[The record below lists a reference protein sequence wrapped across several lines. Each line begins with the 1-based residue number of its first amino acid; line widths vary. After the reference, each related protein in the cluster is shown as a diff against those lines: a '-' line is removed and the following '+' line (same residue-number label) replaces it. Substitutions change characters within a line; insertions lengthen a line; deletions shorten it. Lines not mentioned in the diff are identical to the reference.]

1 MELLDHL
8 TRHVFFTGKG
18 GVGKTSAACATAV
31 ALAERGRRVLLVST
45 DPASNLDDVLGVPLS
60 NDPTAVPGVPGLL
73 ALNIDPE
80 EAARAYRAR
89 ALDPQRDVVPAEE
102 FSRLEERLA
111 GACTTEV
118 AAFDEFASLLTEE
131 NAPSALDHVIFDT
144 APTGHTLRLLELPAA
159 WSGFL
164 ETDAAEASCV
174 GPLSALKA
182 QRARY
187 EQSMTAL
194 GDPLQTLL
202 VLVARPDRV
211 ALLEAA
217 RAGRELGEIG
227 MRNQFLLVNAVFRA
241 SDSQDAL
248 ARALEER
255 GQLALRDLPAALQA
269 IPSVE
274 VPLHAFNLVGLDAL
288 RAYFSP
294 SKPDPD
300 PRPLERPAIGDLEAL
315 IDEIVAAPRGRLVL
329 VMGKGGVGK
338 TTIAAS
344 IAVALASRGQETHL
358 TTTDPAAHLGET
370 LEAAVPG
377 LQVSSIDPKLEFQK
391 YREQTLARSRERM
404 APDQLA
410 LLDEELRSPC
420 YEEVAVFLAFA
431 HTVSSARHQFVVVD
445 TAPTGHTLLLLDTA
459 GAYHHEVL
467 RRTRDVLGRVTTPLM
482 RLRDPD
488 YTKIVIVTTPEP
500 TPVLE
505 AKALQEDLRRAGIE
519 PFAWVINASLAA
531 AAPRDPLLVERARA
545 ELEPIRQ
552 VQTELAQR
560 VAIVP
565 FLAEEPVGAARLAA
579 LARSDAGSAGREAH
593 PLLAHPDR
601 GPS

>member
-1 MELLDHL
+1 MHLLDRL
-8 TRHVFFTGKG
+8 SRHVFFTGKG

-45 DPASNLDDVLGVPLS
+45 DPASNLDDVLGVRLGNEPL
-60 NDPTAVPGVPGLL
+60 AVPGVPGLL

-89 ALDPQRDVVPAEE
+89 ALDPQRGVVPAED

-131 NAPSALDHVIFDT
+131 SAPAALDHVIFDT
-144 APTGHTLRLLELPAA
+144 APTGHTLRLLELPEA

-164 ETDAAEASCV
+164 ETGSAEASCV

-187 EQSMTAL
+187 AQAVAAL
-194 GDPLQTLL
+194 GDPTQTLL

-217 RAGRELGEIG
+217 RAAQELGEIG
-227 MRNQFLLVNAVFRA
+227 MKNQFLLVNAVFRA
-241 SDSQDAL
+241 SDPSDLL

-255 GQLALRDLPAALQA
+255 GQRALRDLPATLRDL
-269 IPSVE
+269 PRGE
-274 VPLHAFNLVGLDAL
+274 VPLHGFNLVGLEAL
-288 RAYFSP
+288 REYFSP
-294 SKPDPD
+294 RERSTDPG
-300 PRPLERPAIGDLEAL
+300 PLALHPIGGLHTLIEEIAEPARGL
-315 IDEIVAAPRGRLVL
+315 IL

-338 TTIAAS
+338 TTIAAA
-344 IAVALASRGQETHL
+344 IAVALASRGHKTHL

-370 LEAAVPG
+370 LAAAVPQ
-377 LQVSSIDPKLEFQK
+377 LSISRIDPKAEFRN
-391 YREQTLARSRERM
+391 YREETLARSRERM
-404 APDQLA
+404 TPDQLT

-431 HTVSSARHQFVVVD
+431 HTVSSARGQFVVVD
-445 TAPTGHTLLLLDTA
+445 TAPTGHTLLLLDTT
-459 GAYHHEVL
+459 GAYHREVL
-467 RRTRDVLGRVTTPLM
+467 ERTRDVHGKVTTPLM

-488 YTKIVIVTTPEP
+488 YTKILIVATPEP

-519 PFAWVINASLAA
+519 PFAWVINGSLAA
-531 AAPRDPLLVERARA
+531 AAPRDALLVARARA
-545 ELEPIRQ
+545 ELEPIRM
-552 VQTELAQR
+552 VQDELAQR
-560 VAIVP
+560 LAIVP
-565 FLAEEPVGAARLAA
+565 FLAEEPVGAARLLA
-579 LARSDAGSAGREAH
+579 LGSPQE
-593 PLLAHPDR
+593 
-601 GPS
+601 S

>member
-1 MELLDHL
+1 MRDRQEQMDGRALLDRL

-45 DPASNLDDVLGVPLS
+45 DPASNLDDVLGVAL
-60 NDPTAVPGVPGLL
+60 NNQPTPIPGVPGLL

-89 ALDPQRDVVPAEE
+89 ALDPQRGVVPAEE

-131 NAPSALDHVIFDT
+131 AAPAALDHVIFDT

-159 WSGFL
+159 WAGFL

-187 EQSMTAL
+187 EQTMAAL
-194 GDPLQTLL
+194 GDPSQTLL
-202 VLVARPDRV
+202 VLVSRPDRV

-241 SDSQDAL
+241 SDPNDPL
-248 ARALEER
+248 ARAFEER
-255 GQLALRDLPAALQA
+255 GQQALRDMPETLSALPAM
-269 IPSVE
+269 E
-274 VPLHAFNLVGLDAL
+274 VPLHGFNLVGLDAL

-294 SKPDPD
+294 SKAASPDR
-300 PRPLERPAIGDLEAL
+300 RPIERPAIGDLSAL
-315 IDEIVAAPRGRLVL
+315 IDEIASAPRGLVL

-344 IAVALASRGQETHL
+344 IAVALASRGHKTHL
-358 TTTDPAAHLGET
+358 TTTDPAAHLGEM

-377 LQVSSIDPKLEFQK
+377 LQVSRIDAKEEFRS
-391 YREQTLARSRERM
+391 YRQATLDRSRDRM
-404 APDQLA
+404 PPDKLA
-410 LLDEELRSPC
+410 LLEEELRSPC

-431 HTVSSARHQFVVVD
+431 HIVTGARQQFVVVD
-445 TAPTGHTLLLLDTA
+445 TAPTGHTLLLLDTT
-459 GAYHHEVL
+459 GAYHREVL
-467 RRTRDVLGRVTTPLM
+467 QQTRDVHGKVTTPLM

-488 YTKIVIVTTPEP
+488 YTKILIIATPEQ

-505 AKALQEDLRRAGIE
+505 AKALQEDLRRAEIE
-519 PFAWVINASLAA
+519 PFAWVINGSLAA

-545 ELEPIRQ
+545 ELAPIRI
-552 VQTELAQR
+552 VQEELAQR
-560 VAIVP
+560 LAIVP
-565 FLAEEPVGAARLAA
+565 FLAEEPVGASRLLA
-579 LARSDAGSAGREAH
+579 LAGGPASS
-593 PLLAHPDR
+593 R
-601 GPS
+601 GGVT

>member
-1 MELLDHL
+1 MHLLDHA
-8 TRHVFFTGKG
+8 TRHLFFTGKG

-45 DPASNLDDVLGVPLS
+45 DPASNLDDVLGVRLS
-60 NDPTAVPGVPGLL
+60 NEPTTVPGVPGLL
-73 ALNIDPE
+73 ALDIDPE
-80 EAARAYRAR
+80 EAARAYRER
-89 ALDPQRDVVPAEE
+89 ALDPQRGVVPAEE
-102 FSRLEERLA
+102 YSRLEERLA

-131 NAPSALDHVIFDT
+131 SAPSALDHVIFDT

-164 ETDAAEASCV
+164 ETDSVEASCV

-187 EQSMTAL
+187 QRTMAAL
-194 GDPLQTLL
+194 ADASQTLL

-217 RAGRELGEIG
+217 RAGQELGEIG
-227 MRNQFLLVNAVFRA
+227 MRNQFLLVNGIFHA
-241 SDSQDAL
+241 SDPDDAL
-248 ARALEER
+248 ARALEDR
-255 GQLALRDLPAALQA
+255 GQRALRDLPADLQQ
-269 IPSVE
+269 IPSGE

-294 SKPDPD
+294 STPDPD
-300 PRPLERPAIGDLEAL
+300 PRPLELPVIGDLEAL
-315 IDEIVAAPRGRLVL
+315 IDEIAAAAHGLVL

-344 IAVALASRGQETHL
+344 IAVALAARGQKTRL

-377 LQVSSIDPKLEFQK
+377 LQVSSIDAKLEFQK
-391 YREQTLARSRERM
+391 YREETLARSRERM
-404 APDQLA
+404 TPDRLA

-431 HTVSSARHQFVVVD
+431 HIVADARQQFVVVD
-445 TAPTGHTLLLLDTA
+445 TAPTGHTLLLLDTT
-459 GAYHHEVL
+459 GAYHREVL
-467 RRTRDVLGRVTTPLM
+467 HRTRDVQGKVTTPLM

-488 YTKIVIVTTPEP
+488 YTKILIVATPEP

-519 PFAWVINASLAA
+519 PFAWVINGSLAA
-531 AAPRDPLLVERARA
+531 ARPKDPLLVERARA
-545 ELEPIRQ
+545 ELEPIRM
-552 VQTELAQR
+552 VREELAR
-560 VAIVP
+560 RLAIVP

-579 LARSDAGSAGREAH
+579 LAGVGDRAKQRSTAR
-593 PLLAHPDR
+593 
-601 GPS
+601 

>member
-1 MELLDHL
+1 MHLLDRL

-31 ALAERGRRVLLVST
+31 ALADQGRRVLLVST
-45 DPASNLDDVLGVPLS
+45 DPASNLDAVLGVTIG
-60 NDPTAVPGVPGLL
+60 NEPTPVPDLPQLL

-80 EAARAYRAR
+80 EAARAYRER
-89 ALDPQRDVVPAEE
+89 ALAPQRGVVSVEE

-131 NAPSALDHVIFDT
+131 NAPAALDHVIFDT

-164 ETDAAEASCV
+164 ETGAAEASCV

-182 QRARY
+182 QRERY
-187 EQSMTAL
+187 AQAVSAL
-194 GDPLQTLL
+194 GDPSRTLL

-227 MRNQFLLVNAVFRA
+227 MRNQFLLVNGVFRA
-241 SDSQDAL
+241 SDQNDAL
-248 ARALEER
+248 ARAFEER
-255 GQLALRDLPAALQA
+255 GRRALLSLPTALRELPSA
-269 IPSVE
+269 E
-274 VPLHAFNLVGLDAL
+274 VLLHGFNLVGLDAL
-288 RAYFSP
+288 RGYFS
-294 SKPDPD
+294 STKPISPD
-300 PRPLERPAIGDLEAL
+300 PRPIELPSIGTLSTL
-315 IDEIVAAPRGRLVL
+315 IDEIAAAPRGLVL

-344 IAVALASRGQETHL
+344 IAVTLAARGEKTQL

-370 LEAAVPG
+370 LEAEVAG
-377 LQVSSIDPKLEFQK
+377 LQVSRIDPKLEFQH
-391 YREQTLARSRERM
+391 YREETLTRSRGRM
-404 APDQLA
+404 TPDQLA

-431 HTVSSARHQFVVVD
+431 RIVARAREQFVVID
-445 TAPTGHTLLLLDTA
+445 TAPTGHTLLLLDTT
-459 GAYHHEVL
+459 GAYHREVL
-467 RRTRDVLGRVTTPLM
+467 QRSQDVQGRVTTPLM

-488 YTKIVIVTTPEP
+488 YTKILIVATPEP

-531 AAPRDPLLVERARA
+531 AAPHDPLLVERARA
-545 ELEPIRQ
+545 EREPIRM
-552 VQTELAQR
+552 VQDELAKR
-560 VAIVP
+560 VAIIP
-565 FLAEEPVGAARLAA
+565 FLAEEPVGASRLLA
-579 LARSDAGSAGREAH
+579 LAHGDAPTQGESKPGTHR
-593 PLLAHPDR
+593 
-601 GPS
+601 